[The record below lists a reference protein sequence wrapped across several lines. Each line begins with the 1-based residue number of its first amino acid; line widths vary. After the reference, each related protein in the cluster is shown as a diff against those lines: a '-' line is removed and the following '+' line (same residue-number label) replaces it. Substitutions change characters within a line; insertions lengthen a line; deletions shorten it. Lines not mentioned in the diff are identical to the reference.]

1 MPLLFSRKTT
11 KLSTWTICNEIRLTS
26 ELCKERRCH
35 VSPLVVVIGVSN
47 TAVLTFPW
55 NSLFPRIVM
64 LYVIVICYTIVT
76 NHRVGLYCAQRDQG
90 GQWWRRT
97 DITRSYTFL
106 ICSQT
111 PLIFLLDT
119 LSSRTPHLHCS
130 ITRRDTD
137 LRPGA
142 RQPRCWRSGWLEEG
156 KLSRILRGETGGE
169 VAPHALE
176 LSTGLR
182 EISQYPEKY

>member
-1 MPLLFSRKTT
+1 
-11 KLSTWTICNEIRLTS
+11 
-26 ELCKERRCH
+26 
-35 VSPLVVVIGVSN
+35 
-47 TAVLTFPW
+47 
-55 NSLFPRIVM
+55 M
-64 LYVIVICYTIVT
+64 LYVICYIPSKLIIVWDCIAPSGT
-76 NHRVGLYCAQRDQG
+76 R

-119 LSSRTPHLHCS
+119 LSRRTPHLHCS

-142 RQPRCWRSGWLEEG
+142 KQPRCWRCGWLEQG
-156 KLSRILRGETGGE
+156 KLSRILRGGTGGE

-182 EISQYPEKY
+182 EIYQYYTEVLAGQRSVKPAVGYDLCWQVSPTSTYRF